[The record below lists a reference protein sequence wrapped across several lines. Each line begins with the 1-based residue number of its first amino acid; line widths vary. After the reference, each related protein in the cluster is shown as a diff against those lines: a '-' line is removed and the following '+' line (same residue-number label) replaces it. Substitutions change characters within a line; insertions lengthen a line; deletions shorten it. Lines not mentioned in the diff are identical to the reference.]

1 MELLSFEPGRRYSR
15 ADVKELAGLPRD
27 AKGGP
32 WDTGIVEHN
41 GEFVIFANVGTEG
54 RTGHDYDNRWL
65 GGFLRWYHRRGS
77 NLDWPS
83 VRRLLDEEA
92 IIHLFWRDSNE
103 SPFEY
108 SGVAKAIEVFA
119 SSPVEVLWSFTDAA
133 SQPKYFSG
141 SDELGLR
148 EYREGSARRTWS
160 NVFERDPAARQACI
174 DHYGHSCVV
183 CGLVFGE
190 RYGSVGAGYIHV
202 HHLVPLSE
210 VGGDYQ
216 VNPIEDLRPICP
228 NCHAMVHKRNPSF
241 SINELQ
247 RMLRD

>member
-1 MELLSFEPGRRYSR
+1 MGPLSFEPSRRYSR

-27 AKGGP
+27 AKGRP

-65 GGFLRWYHRRGS
+65 GGFLRWHHRRGS
-77 NLDWPS
+77 NRDWPS
-83 VRRLLDEEA
+83 VRRLLEEEA
-92 IIHLFWRDSNE
+92 IIHLFWRYSNE

-119 SSPVEVLWSFTDAA
+119 SSPVGVLWSLTDAA
-133 SQPKYFSG
+133 SQPEYFNG
-141 SDELGLR
+141 SDDLGLR

-174 DHYGHSCVV
+174 NHYGNSCVV
-183 CGLVFGE
+183 CGLVFEE
-190 RYGSVGAGYIHV
+190 RYGSIGAGYIHV
-202 HHLVPLSE
+202 HHVVPLSE
-210 VGGDYQ
+210 VGEDYQ
-216 VNPIEDLRPICP
+216 VNPIEDLRPVCP
-228 NCHAMVHKRNPSF
+228 NCHAMVHKRNPPF